1 MVRTIPISSLVCLSI
16 ITSVF
21 AKEVAAEN
29 KASGKGGAN
38 QSLESARREMKA
50 RVVKISMADGMR
62 FEPPRLSAKPGESLL
77 FKLENLDS
85 SHQPHNFL
93 VVAPGMI
100 EDVVKQGLA
109 LGEKGALAGFIPQHP
124 SVLASTGK
132 VLDPESGC
140 ELAFAVPKEPG
151 VYGYVCTVPGHGML
165 MYGALYVGVPMPPL
179 AKDSNVPQ
187 ITMEKA
193 LAGGGR
199 RPFVQRMFLPNSGPA
214 AIGVALPG
222 AQNICFDAGE
232 CRLRYAW
239 RGPFIDATLYWQG
252 NGDELADL
260 SAEPWW
266 VSSGFPLKIG
276 GSGLGPVKFL
286 GYRLVEGLPEFHYR
300 AGDHE
305 IYETVVAQGDGIE
318 LRMQIPTAN
327 SAVSYEIEPGEY
339 SWQCAQGK
347 SNGKQIVVAAPE
359 AKRFSIVLQP
369 RVESVKKTK
378 K

>member
-1 MVRTIPISSLVCLSI
+1 MVRTTFISSFIFLSI
-16 ITSVF
+16 ITAGF
-21 AKEVAAEN
+21 AKEATTEN
-29 KASGKGGAN
+29 KAASKGAAN
-38 QSLESARREMKA
+38 QSLGSSGREAKA

-77 FKLENLDS
+77 LKLENLDS

-93 VVAPGMI
+93 VVAPGMTQ
-100 EDVVKQGLA
+100 EVVKAGLA
-109 LGEKGALAGFIPQHP
+109 LGEKGGLAGFIPEHP
-124 SVLASTGK
+124 AVLASTGK
-132 VLDPESGC
+132 VLDPEAGF
-140 ELAFAVPKEPG
+140 ELPFTVPNEQG

-199 RPFVQRMFLPNSGPA
+199 RPFVQRMFLPNAGPA

-222 AQNICFDAGE
+222 AQNVCFDAGE

-252 NGDELADL
+252 KGSDLADL

-276 GSGLGPVKFL
+276 GSELGPLKFL
-286 GYRLVEGLPEFHYR
+286 GYRLVEGVPEFHYR
-300 AGDHE
+300 AGEHE
-305 IYETVVAQGDGIE
+305 IYETVVAQSDGIE
-318 LRMQIPTAN
+318 IRMQIPTAN
-327 SAVSYEIEPGEY
+327 SAVSYNIEPGEY
-339 SWQCAQGK
+339 SWRCAQGK
-347 SNGKQIVVAAPE
+347 NNGKQIVVSASE
-359 AKRFSIVLQP
+359 AKRFSIILQP
-369 RVESVKKTK
+369 TVESGKKSK

>member
-1 MVRTIPISSLVCLSI
+1 MVRTTFISSLMFLGI
-16 ITSVF
+16 ITSGLT
-21 AKEVAAEN
+21 KEAAAQS
-29 KASGKGGAN
+29 KAASNSTAN
-38 QSLESARREMKA
+38 QSSVSPGREAKV

-77 FKLENLDS
+77 LKLENLDS

-93 VVAPGMI
+93 VVAPGKI
-100 EDVVKQGLA
+100 QEVVKESLA
-109 LGEKGALAGFIPQHP
+109 LGEKGALAGFIPEHP
-124 SVLASTGK
+124 AILASTGK
-132 VLDPESGC
+132 VLDPEAGF
-140 ELAFAVPKEPG
+140 ELPFTVPNEPG

-222 AQNICFDAGE
+222 AQNVCFDAGE

-252 NGDELADL
+252 NGSELADL
-260 SAEPWW
+260 SADPWW
-266 VSSGFPLKIG
+266 VSSGFPLKVG
-276 GSGLGPVKFL
+276 GSDLGPVKFL
-286 GYRLVEGLPEFHYR
+286 GYRLVEGVPEFHYR
-300 AGDHE
+300 AGEHE
-305 IYETVVAQGDGIE
+305 IYETVVAQSDGIE
-318 LRMQIPTAN
+318 IRMQIPTAK
-327 SAVSYEIEPGEY
+327 SAVSYNIEPGEY
-339 SWQCAQGK
+339 SWRCAQGK
-347 SNGKQIVVAAPE
+347 NNGKQIVVAAAE
-359 AKRFSIVLQP
+359 AKRFSIILQP
-369 RVESVKKTK
+369 RVESGKKSK